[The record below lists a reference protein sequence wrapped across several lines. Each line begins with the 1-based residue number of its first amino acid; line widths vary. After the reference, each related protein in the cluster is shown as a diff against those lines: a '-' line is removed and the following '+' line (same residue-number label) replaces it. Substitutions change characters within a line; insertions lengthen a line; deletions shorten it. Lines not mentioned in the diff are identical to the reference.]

1 MSANQCSKCYN
12 PIGNNIT
19 ALHNIQ
25 VMKAVIQD
33 SMLRADEAEDNAR
46 KVMILESTMNHILGN
61 IERDFGEAW
70 SIHKQQIKELMDS
83 LTDQGI
89 IEQKTLTL
97 K

>member
-1 MSANQCSKCYN
+1 MSINQCNKCYN

-19 ALHNIQ
+19 ALHDIQ
-25 VMKAVIQD
+25 VMKAVMQD
-33 SMLRADEAEDNAR
+33 SILRANEAEDNAR
-46 KVMILESTMNHILGN
+46 KVMILESTINHILGN

-70 SIHKQQIKELMDS
+70 SIHKQQMKELMES

>member
-1 MSANQCSKCYN
+1 MDQCNKCYN

-25 VMKAVIQD
+25 VMKAVMQD
-33 SMLRADEAEDNAR
+33 SMVRADEAEDSAH
-46 KVMILESTMNHILGN
+46 KVMILQSTINHILGN

-70 SIHKQQIKELMDS
+70 SIHKQQMKELMES

-89 IEQKTLTL
+89 ISGVGGE
-97 K
+97 